1 MTKHNWLSELNIAD
15 FLLYVG
21 GFIFLV
27 GFNALFVQN
36 WSMLNPWIWLS
47 IAGGLTLLAGILGL
61 VFHRMGNRST
71 LASVSFF
78 IFGGS
83 IYLSL
88 LALSK
93 VLGFGALITVGIRL
107 PFYDKSFVML
117 SILGIALVVNM
128 LGNFWLRYKIFGL
141 WVGWFSILFLIS
153 AVPFIVEN
161 CWWAEGRRD
170 LVFLLLGLSFVAIGC
185 GIQLL
190 NNRFLATVFYAVGSI
205 ASWYV
210 ILSNMSLRCS
220 DRHMTWDVVS
230 IGAICAML
238 VLGFVLDNNIFFAL
252 GLSFLIPVLYVLVQT
267 YIGGSFVWPL
277 TLAGSGILIMALSFF
292 IIRLKRLFAR

>member
-1 MTKHNWLSELNIAD
+1 MTKHNWLSELNIVD

-21 GFIFLV
+21 GFIFFV
-27 GFNALFVQN
+27 GFNAFITQN

-47 IAGGLTLLAGILGL
+47 IVGGLTLLAGILGL

-78 IFGGS
+78 VFGGS
-83 IYLSL
+83 VSWSL
-88 LALSK
+88 FALSQAFG
-93 VLGFGALITVGIRL
+93 LGKITLVARTV
-107 PFYDKSFVML
+107 FYYDSSGVML

-128 LGNFWLRYKIFGL
+128 LGNFWLRYKVFGL
-141 WVGWFSILFLIS
+141 WIGWFSTLFLIS

-170 LVFLLLGLSFVAIGC
+170 PVFLSLGLLFVVLGC

-210 ILSNMSLRCS
+210 ILSNMSLRYS
-220 DRHMTWDVVS
+220 DRHMAWDAVS
-230 IGAICAML
+230 ICAICAML
-238 VLGFVLDNNIFFAL
+238 VFGFVLDNNIFFVL

-277 TLAGSGILIMALSFF
+277 TLAGSGILIMALGFF
-292 IIRLKRLFAR
+292 IIRLKRFFAR